1 MHIYSDELEQGLPS
15 LTDCTEIGDL
25 VPTMRDGEAR
35 FVIQQAAMP
44 AWEMPLRQWPAL
56 VIRTF
61 QNLAWHTRGTDV
73 TYFFDLLTFEPE
85 GPVVKLRCYVQD
97 RATGQEEMAFAWL
110 NPTGAVDRRV
120 LSGLGSVPVMLVYLF
135 SFQNAQNGGEL
146 SATGGVG
153 HLTRDLHASIAEILE
168 TTWDMTTQ
176 WPEARQR
183 AEAEW
188 ASSRMT
194 GETGATSHA

>member
-1 MHIYSDELEQGLPS
+1 MDSLYNLAVRLELSAGGVASGAAMAMAAFGKIE
-15 LTDCTEIGDL
+15 
-25 VPTMRDGEAR
+25 
-35 FVIQQAAMP
+35 QAAGL
-44 AWEMPLRQWPAL
+44 ADAAVLRQWPAL

-61 QNLAWHTRGTDV
+61 QNLAWHTRGTDI
-73 TYFFDLLTFEPE
+73 TYFFDLLTFDPE
-85 GPVVKLRCYVQD
+85 GPVVLLHCSVQD

-110 NPTGAVDRRV
+110 NPTGAADRRV

-135 SFQNAQNGGEL
+135 SFQNAQNGGEV
-146 SATGGVG
+146 SGTGGVV

-168 TTWDMTTQ
+168 TTWHMTTH

-188 ASSRMT
+188 GGRGNGGAS
-194 GETGATSHA
+194 